1 MVRVEGIREVR
12 GTAYTSVQGWGGEE
26 RRRERGKVIRAMACA
41 VSCKAAAAAAA
52 AAAAMGIH
60 ELPSIKV
67 VCAAFKRCT
76 TFLAVGVGRIST
88 TVIT

>member
-26 RRRERGKVIRAMACA
+26 RRRRRERGKVIRAMACA
-41 VSCKAAAAAAA
+41 VSCKVVV
-52 AAAAMGIH
+52 AAAMGIH

>member
-26 RRRERGKVIRAMACA
+26 RRRRRRRERGKVIRAMACA
-41 VSCKAAAAAAA
+41 VSCKAV

-76 TFLAVGVGRIST
+76 TFLVVGVGRIST

>member
-12 GTAYTSVQGWGGEE
+12 GTAYTSVQGW
-26 RRRERGKVIRAMACA
+26 
-41 VSCKAAAAAAA
+41 S
-52 AAAAMGIH
+52 AAAMGIH

-76 TFLAVGVGRIST
+76 TFLAVGVGRIAT
-88 TVIT
+88 IVVT